1 MKVVSRSGAALAVA
15 AVSLALVAQ
24 ATGASA
30 AMGSKPGKVKCLGVN
45 SCKGKSDCM
54 TPKNSCKGMNEC
66 KGQGW
71 VFEDSEANCAKEGGK
86 VLD

>member
-1 MKVVSRSGAALAVA
+1 MKVVCRSGAALAIA

-30 AMGSKPGKVKCLGVN
+30 AMGKPGKVKCLGVN
-45 SCKGKSDCM
+45 SCKAKSDCM

-71 VFEDSEANCAKEGGK
+71 LFEESEAECTEAGGK